1 MRDASRL
8 ESDIHNLWTV
18 KELIDV
24 LIWRYGDHPDPLTED
39 QVINGLLAIS
49 NAFELHWERLF
60 DTYKQ
65 VWELD
70 EYAPEEAKAYREKL
84 LKKIKKAKKIDM
96 DGRC

>member
-1 MRDASRL
+1 M
-8 ESDIHNLWTV
+8 
-18 KELIDV
+18 
-24 LIWRYGDHPDPLTED
+24 TED

-49 NAFELHWERLF
+49 NAFELYWERLF

-70 EYAPEEAKAYREKL
+70 EYASEEAKAYREKL
-84 LKKIKKAKKIDM
+84 LKKIKKANKIDM